1 MAGTDGGKG
10 EVPPLAAW
18 LGRDEKIA
26 EKAPPPASVPAPSA
40 AANSQQP
47 PLPPAPPPPKKRAR
61 SLRDKE
67 APAGD
72 FVAEKGAGDGPLRSF
87 AEARRVER
95 ERAFKEAE
103 AGMAQVTAERR
114 AADEGANARRL
125 AAVQA
130 EAIAQQA
137 QAQRLAAQERQMVV
151 QDYDTWGTRLKGSL
165 SLAVNASTGGS
176 VAGRLGVSLIN
187 SIFR

>member
-1 MAGTDGGKG
+1 M
-10 EVPPLAAW
+10 
-18 LGRDEKIA
+18 
-26 EKAPPPASVPAPSA
+26 
-40 AANSQQP
+40 
-47 PLPPAPPPPKKRAR
+47 
-61 SLRDKE
+61 
-67 APAGD
+67 
-72 FVAEKGAGDGPLRSF
+72 
-87 AEARRVER
+87 
-95 ERAFKEAE
+95 
-103 AGMAQVTAERR
+103 
-114 AADEGANARRL
+114 
-125 AAVQA
+125 QA

>member
-1 MAGTDGGKG
+1 M
-10 EVPPLAAW
+10 
-18 LGRDEKIA
+18 
-26 EKAPPPASVPAPSA
+26 
-40 AANSQQP
+40 
-47 PLPPAPPPPKKRAR
+47 
-61 SLRDKE
+61 E

-72 FVAEKGAGDGPLRSF
+72 FVAEKDAGDGPLRSF

-114 AADEGANARRL
+114 AADEEANARRL

-130 EAIAQQA
+130 EAIARQA
-137 QAQRLAAQERQMVV
+137 QAQRLAARERQMVV
-151 QDYDTWGTRLKGSL
+151 QDYDTWGTRLRGSL
-165 SLAVNASTGGS
+165 SLAVKASTGGS
-176 VAGRLGVSLIN
+176 VAGKLGVSLIN